1 MKIKET
7 VGIDVSK
14 LTLDAFIH
22 TTQQHGKFNND
33 EAGFKK
39 LIKWV
44 FKDSQ
49 FKKVEVYFLLEHTGK
64 YAIEVVN
71 YLSKKSFLFNR
82 IPALVIKKSMGI
94 VRSKSDKLDAK
105 VIAKYAYR
113 LRDEIKETGTFNL
126 NIQQLQ
132 SLTGLMEN
140 LVKKRAG
147 LKSSLKENQCIPIL
161 KEIKS
166 LTSIPK
172 RLIKQL
178 NVEIKNL
185 QKEIF
190 EIIKNDENLSKIY
203 KLITSIKGI
212 GPKTAIQVIIY
223 TEGFTKFLNARKFA
237 SFCGIAPFQNQSG
250 TSLKGKTK
258 VSNYAN
264 KKLKKLLHMCARSAI
279 QHCPEMRQFYNR
291 RIGMGKHSM
300 STINVVRNKLVSR
313 MFAVIKRGTPYVDT
327 YKYAA

>member
-7 VGIDVSK
+7 VGLDMSK

-22 TTQQHGKFNND
+22 TTQKHAKFSNN
-33 EAGFKK
+33 EEGFKK

-44 FKDSQ
+44 FKNSQ
-49 FKKVEVYFLLEHTGK
+49 YKKVEVYFLLEHTGK

-82 IPALVIKKSMGI
+82 IPALVIKKSMGV

-113 LRDEIKETGTFNL
+113 IRDEITETGTFNL
-126 NIQQLQ
+126 SIQQLQ
-132 SLTGLMEN
+132 SLTGMMEN

-147 LKSSLKENQCIPIL
+147 LKSSLKENQSIPLL
-161 KEIKS
+161 KKIKS
-166 LTSIPK
+166 LISIPK

-178 NVEIKNL
+178 DIEIKNL
-185 QKEIF
+185 KKEIF
-190 EIIKNDENLSKIY
+190 EIIKNDENLAKIY
-203 KLITSIKGI
+203 RLITSIKGI

-237 SFCGIAPFQNQSG
+237 SFCGIAPFPNQSG
-250 TSLKGKTK
+250 TSLNGKTK
-258 VSNYAN
+258 VSNFAN
-264 KKLKKLLHMCARSAI
+264 KKLKTLLHMCARSAI

-291 RIGMGKHSM
+291 RIGIGKHSM
-300 STINVVRNKLVSR
+300 STINIVRNKLVSR
-313 MFAVIKRGTPYVDT
+313 MFAVIKRGTPYVEI